1 MAAARSFQMFSRQF
15 RNGKRARLSMT
26 FGVDFWA
33 PAIALGLV
41 ALFVLAG
48 EPAFAQSDVVI
59 IRPKEIH
66 DVLVNPG
73 MGITTFQRFNGQALN
88 PPLTWS
94 EEGPTERLVDAEPRP
109 EFPPTSVSYCRWVWD
124 VIEPKR
130 GEFHWEII
138 DLALSEAREH
148 SQTLAIRLMPYTDKH
163 ALPDWYRNSGARR
176 ANMPSDKDGSIW
188 QPDYT
193 DPLFQKYWGE
203 LVAEAGKRYDGN
215 PFLDSVDISSIGY
228 WGEGWSPYMPD
239 FSYQKELID
248 IWFDAF
254 RETPLLMNFDEE
266 HALTYGTQRGAG
278 WRLDCLGDLRH
289 FSDNPYFQPEMLD
302 VYPQQVVRAGIQEVW
317 QRRPVSLETCGTPAE
332 WKKDGFDVD
341 YILAQALRWHVS
353 TVNVKSSPIPT
364 EWKAQFEDFQK
375 KMGYRLILRRLE
387 YPRTARAGQ
396 MMQVH
401 MWWLN
406 AGVAPVYREYRL
418 VIEMRSA
425 AGSGQAVVP
434 VDVKT
439 WLPGDAVFD
448 GPLYVPDDLKP
459 GKYRVRLAM
468 LDPRTGKPAVQLA
481 IEGRQPD
488 GWYQLG
494 EITVK

>member
-1 MAAARSFQMFSRQF
+1 MFSRQS
-15 RNGKRARLSMT
+15 RNGKRARFCMT

-33 PAIALGLV
+33 PAIELGLI

-59 IRPKEIH
+59 IRPKEIQ

-176 ANMPSDKDGSIW
+176 ANRPSDKDGSIW

-193 DPLFQKYWGE
+193 DPLFLKYWRE

-228 WGEGWSPYMPD
+228 WGEGWSPYMPA

-266 HALTYGTQRGAG
+266 RALTYGTQRGAG

-302 VYPQQVVRAGIQEVW
+302 VYPQQVVRAGIPEVW

-434 VDVKT
+434 VDVKK

-468 LDPRTGKPAVQLA
+468 LDPRTGKPAAQLA
-481 IEGRQPD
+481 MEGRQPD

>member
-1 MAAARSFQMFSRQF
+1 MFRWHPRSGSRTHF
-15 RNGKRARLSMT
+15 FEHS
-26 FGVDFWA
+26 GVFPWVL
-33 PAIALGLV
+33 ITQLV
-41 ALFVLAG
+41 LIALFVLGA
-48 EPAFAQSDVVI
+48 ERVVAQSDTVV

-66 DVLVNPG
+66 NVLVNPG

-94 EEGPTERLVDAEPRP
+94 EEGPTERLVDPERKP

-148 SQTLAIRLMPYTDKH
+148 GQTLAIRLMPYTDKH

-176 ANMPSDKDGSIW
+176 ANKPSDKDGGIW

-193 DPLFQKYWGE
+193 DPLFLKYWGE

-239 FSYQKELID
+239 FSYQKELTD
-248 IWFDAF
+248 IWFAAF

-266 HALTYGTQRGAG
+266 RALAYGTQRGAG

-302 VYPQQVVRAGIQEVW
+302 VYPQQIVRAGIQDVW

-364 EWKAQFEDFQK
+364 EWKTQFDDFQK

-387 YPRTARAGQ
+387 YPRMARAGQ
-396 MMQVH
+396 MMQIH

-418 VIEMRSA
+418 AVEMRSA
-425 AGSGQAVVP
+425 VGSGIANVP
-434 VDVKT
+434 VDVRK

-459 GKYRVRLAM
+459 GAYRVRIAM
-468 LDPRTGKPAVQLA
+468 LDLRTAKPAIQFA
-481 IEGRQPD
+481 MEGRQPD
-488 GWYQLG
+488 GWYEMG
-494 EITVK
+494 EITIK

>member
-1 MAAARSFQMFSRQF
+1 MFRRQF
-15 RNGKRARLSMT
+15 RNRKRAGFCMT
-26 FGVDFWA
+26 FGVDFSA
-33 PAIALGLV
+33 SAIEFGLIV
-41 ALFVLAG
+41 LFVLAG

-66 DVLVNPG
+66 QVLVNPA

-94 EEGPTERLVDAEPRP
+94 EEGATERLVDAEPRP

-148 SQTLAIRLMPYTDKH
+148 GQTLAIRLMPYTDKH

-176 ANMPSDKDGSIW
+176 ANRPSDKDGSIW

-193 DPLFQKYWGE
+193 DPLFLKYWGE

-215 PFLDSVDISSIGY
+215 PVLDSVDISSIGY

-239 FSYQKELID
+239 FSYQKELTD
-248 IWFDAF
+248 IWFSAF

-266 HALTYGTQRGAG
+266 RALTYGTQRGAG

-317 QRRPVSLETCGTPAE
+317 QHRPVSLETCGTPAE
-332 WKKDGFDVD
+332 WRKDGFDVD

-353 TVNVKSSPIPT
+353 TVNVKSSAIPT
-364 EWKAQFEDFQK
+364 EWKAQFDDFQK
-375 KMGYRLILRRLE
+375 KMGYRLILRRFE
-387 YPRTARAGQ
+387 YPQIARAGQ

-425 AGSGQAVVP
+425 AGGGQVAVP
-434 VDVKT
+434 VDVKK

-459 GKYRVRLAM
+459 GKYYVRLAM
-468 LDPRTGKPAVQLA
+468 LDQRTGKPAIQLA

-488 GWYQLG
+488 GWYQVG